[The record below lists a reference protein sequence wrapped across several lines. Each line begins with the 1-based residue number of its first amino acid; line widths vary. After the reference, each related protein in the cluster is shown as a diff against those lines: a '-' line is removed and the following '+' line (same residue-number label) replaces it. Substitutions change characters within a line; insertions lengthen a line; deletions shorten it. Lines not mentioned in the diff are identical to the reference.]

1 MDALW
6 LEWQSIPTL
15 HRGVIS
21 TVGLNAAE
29 APCPICSSVLGVVE
43 TWLLDLA
50 SRAASEGVALVA
62 WEKRKLESRRP

>member
-1 MDALW
+1 MDPLW
-6 LEWQSIPTL
+6 LEWQSMPTL
-15 HRGVIS
+15 HCEVMS

-50 SRAASEGVALVA
+50 RRVASEGVAFVA
-62 WEKRKLESRRP
+62 CEKRKLESRRP